1 MKNVTENFLIVIA
14 IALFLLIGGLVLLV
28 LWVKSLIGFKNQINE
43 SDLKDDST
51 LYRGW
56 AYQPDLFDIETTHG
70 AEAKRKSLKVGQS
83 N

>member
-1 MKNVTENFLIVIA
+1 MKNVIENFAMVIA
-14 IALFLLIGGLVLLV
+14 VILLIILGGLMVLI
-28 LWVKSLIGFKNQINE
+28 LWAKSLIGFKNQINE

-56 AYQPDLFDIETTHG
+56 AYQPNLFDIETTHG
-70 AEAKRKSLKVGQS
+70 KEAKRKSLKVKQS